1 LSADWSSIVSKLG
14 YYAPF
19 CIAGCALAAVG
30 SGTLSLLTPT
40 SGAGIWAGF
49 QIIAAIGR
57 GITQQQ
63 PMTAIQTILPKEKLA
78 IGNAFVMFMQLL
90 GGALFISFGQTLFSS
105 QLKIALPHFA
115 PEVDASAVFAV
126 GATAFRTVVP
136 EASVPGVVLAYNR
149 ALTRVFV
156 CITGRMAVRG

>member
-1 LSADWSSIVSKLG
+1 
-14 YYAPF
+14 
-19 CIAGCALAAVG
+19 
-30 SGTLSLLTPT
+30 
-40 SGAGIWAGF
+40 
-49 QIIAAIGR
+49 
-57 GITQQQ
+57 
-63 PMTAIQTILPKEKLA
+63 MTAIQTILPKEKLA